1 MGKQL
6 SNKTFDKI
14 IDSYWNFINDQKL
27 DYVNLEQPFLRYTK
41 KGKLIID
48 LNDLNSCNVHNRKY
62 EFLQVLNHLKNQI

>member
-6 SNKTFDKI
+6 SKKTIDKI
-14 IDSYWNFINDQKL
+14 INSYWIFINDQKL
-27 DYVNLEQPFLRYTK
+27 DYVNLEQPFIRYTK

-48 LNDLNSCNVHNRKY
+48 INDLNSCNVLNRKY

>member
-14 IDSYWNFINDQKL
+14 IDSFWNFINDQKL
-27 DYVNLEQPFLRYTK
+27 DYVNLEQPFIRYTK

-48 LNDLNSCNVHNRKY
+48 LNDLNRCNVENINY